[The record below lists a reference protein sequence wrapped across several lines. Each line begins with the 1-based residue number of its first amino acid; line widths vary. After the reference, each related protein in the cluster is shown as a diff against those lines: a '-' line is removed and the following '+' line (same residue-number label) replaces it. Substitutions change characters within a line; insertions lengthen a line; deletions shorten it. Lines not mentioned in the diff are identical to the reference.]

1 MARST
6 TAAFVVFVA
15 MLFAGL
21 TAHAQPRA
29 ETPTDVPAGWSADA
43 PAIVLP
49 DAPEGYVTE
58 QRGSVTWAFPAA
70 ATSEAR
76 DLQEAMPEIWARIE
90 EDLGA
95 TVDDTL
101 VIRIAR
107 DPEEMRALAPVGM
120 PPPAYA
126 TGVAYPHG
134 GVILLSLTAPESW
147 ERPNM
152 EALLAH
158 ELSHIALRRA
168 VNGHPVPRWF
178 TEGLAIYQA
187 GEYGL
192 ERAKTLWSAAVAG
205 NVVPL
210 ADLSQHFPSRPHRVN
225 VAYAQSADMV
235 AFMRR
240 DLREER
246 SFRILVRKLGE
257 GVSFDEAV
265 RTSYSATLGTLE
277 RDWRESLNERFQ
289 TVPLLVGGTSVW
301 ALLSL
306 LLVYAWVRRRRKNRR
321 RLDAWAQQE
330 AEEEEALARAE
341 RAVADQLR
349 AREEGQLDLSEAEEE
364 VRILVQDE
372 PPQGREPGVPTIEY
386 EGRNHT
392 LH

>member
-15 MLFAGL
+15 MSFAGS
-21 TAHAQPRA
+21 TAGAQQA
-29 ETPTDVPAGWSADA
+29 HGTPTDVPAGWSVDA
-43 PAIVLP
+43 PPIVLP
-49 DAPEGYVTE
+49 AAPEDHVTE
-58 QRGSVTWAFPAA
+58 RRGSITWSFPAA

-76 DLQEAMPEIWARIE
+76 DLSDRLPEIWARIE
-90 EDLGA
+90 GDLGG
-95 TVDDTL
+95 TIDDTL

-107 DPEEMRALAPVGM
+107 DPDEMRALAPVGI

-134 GVILLSLTAPESW
+134 GVILLSLTAPASW

-158 ELSHIALRRA
+158 ELSHVALRRA

-210 ADLSQHFPSRPHRVN
+210 SELSAGFPSRPHRVN

-240 DLREER
+240 DVRAER

-257 GVSFDEAV
+257 GVAFDEAV
-265 RTSYSATLGTLE
+265 RTSYFVTLGTLE
-277 RDWRESLNERFQ
+277 RDWHESLSERFQ
-289 TVPLLVGGTSVW
+289 TMPLLVTGTGVW
-301 ALLSL
+301 ALLSV
-306 LLVYAWVRRRRKNRR
+306 LLVFAYMRRRRRNRK
-321 RLDAWAQQE
+321 RLDAWAVEE
-330 AEEEEALARAE
+330 AAEEEALARAE
-341 RAVADQLR
+341 RAVAEQLR
-349 AREEGQLDLSEAEEE
+349 AREQEQLEVAETEEE
-364 VRILVQDE
+364 LRILVQDE
-372 PPQGREPGVPTIEY
+372 PPQGREAGVPTIEY